1 MKHEEYCDSLTGLL
15 NHTSFQV
22 AIRHRLEG
30 ALDSAVELAL
40 AMIDLDHFS
49 YYNETFEYLAGDE
62 LLVWLADLIRASI
75 SGGGAERLPER

>member
-40 AMIDLDHFS
+40 AMI
-49 YYNETFEYLAGDE
+49 N
-62 LLVWLADLIRASI
+62 
-75 SGGGAERLPER
+75 